1 MGWIMVLFA
10 IAVGGLLIWQNLGV
24 ITLVFFGGIMT
35 VKLPLAVW
43 VLLFTLVG
51 IISGLTL
58 QFLYSFGRP
67 LAAPKASSRI
77 ANNPTVPPPS
87 PRPTYIQDTTPSPPL
102 RRSSGQAGNDWERD
116 SGDDWNFD
124 TPPLRR
130 SSGQAEKPTTIQD
143 REEFPPRVA
152 DQEKANF
159 VKPPED
165 SSRTLRRSSGQAGS
179 VYSYSYRTAKQTRG
193 EKVDQVYDVNYRII
207 MPPAEDQNQPFD
219 VAQGKEREVNK
230 GDEEDWI

>member
-43 VLLFTLVG
+43 VLLFTLAG
-51 IISGLTL
+51 IISGLIL

-67 LAAPKASSRI
+67 LAAPKASPRI

-87 PRPTYIQDTTPSPPL
+87 PRPTYIQDTTPSA
-102 RRSSGQAGNDWERD
+102 RGNDWERD

-124 TPPLRR
+124 APP
-130 SSGQAEKPTTIQD
+130 EKPTTIQD

-152 DQEKANF
+152 DGKKANF

-165 SSRTLRRSSGQAGS
+165 SSQTGS

-193 EKVDQVYDVNYRII
+193 EKADQVYDVNYRII
-207 MPPAEDQNQPFD
+207 TPPAQDENQ
-219 VAQGKEREVNK
+219 EREVNK

>member
-24 ITLVFFGGIMT
+24 ITLVFFGGIMQ

-43 VLLFTLVG
+43 VLLFTLAG

-67 LAAPKASSRI
+67 LAAPKASPRI
-77 ANNPTVPPPS
+77 ANNPKVPPPS
-87 PRPTYIQDTTPSPPL
+87 PRPTYIQDSAASPP
-102 RRSSGQAGNDWERD
+102 GNDWERD

-124 TPPLRR
+124 APP
-130 SSGQAEKPTTIQD
+130 EKPTTIQD

-152 DQEKANF
+152 DGEKTNF
-159 VKPPED
+159 VKPPDD
-165 SSRTLRRSSGQAGS
+165 SSQTGS
-179 VYSYSYRTAKQTRG
+179 VYSYSYRTAKQSRG
-193 EKVDQVYDVNYRII
+193 EKADQVYDVNYRII
-207 MPPAEDQNQPFD
+207 TPPAQDENED
-219 VAQGKEREVNK
+219 REVNK
-230 GDEEDWI
+230 ADEEEWI

>member
-43 VLLFTLVG
+43 VLLFTLAG

-67 LAAPKASSRI
+67 LAAPKASPRI
-77 ANNPTVPPPS
+77 ANNPKVSPPS
-87 PRPTYIQDTTPSPPL
+87 PRPTYIQDSAASPPD
-102 RRSSGQAGNDWERD
+102 NDWERD

-124 TPPLRR
+124 APP
-130 SSGQAEKPTTIQD
+130 EKPTTIQD

-152 DQEKANF
+152 DGEKTNF
-159 VKPPED
+159 VKPPDD
-165 SSRTLRRSSGQAGS
+165 SSQTGS

-193 EKVDQVYDVNYRII
+193 EKADQVYDVNYRII
-207 MPPAEDQNQPFD
+207 TPPAQDENED
-219 VAQGKEREVNK
+219 REVNK
-230 GDEEDWI
+230 ADEEEWI

>member
-43 VLLFTLVG
+43 GLLFTLAG

-67 LAAPKASSRI
+67 LAAPKASPPI
-77 ANNPTVPPPS
+77 ANNPQVPPPS
-87 PRPTYIQDTTPSPPL
+87 PRPTYIQDRAASPP
-102 RRSSGQAGNDWERD
+102 GNDWERD

-124 TPPLRR
+124 TPP
-130 SSGQAEKPTTIQD
+130 EKPTTIQE
-143 REEFPPRVA
+143 REEFPPRFA
-152 DQEKANF
+152 DCEKTNF
-159 VKPPED
+159 VKPPQD
-165 SSRTLRRSSGQAGS
+165 SSQTGS

-193 EKVDQVYDVNYRII
+193 EKADQVYDVNYRII
-207 MPPAEDQNQPFD
+207 TPPAHDEKED
-219 VAQGKEREVNK
+219 REVNK
-230 GDEEDWI
+230 ADEEEWI

>member
-10 IAVGGLLIWQNLGV
+10 IAVGGLLIWQNLGA

-43 VLLFTLVG
+43 VLLFTLAG

-67 LAAPKASSRI
+67 LAAPKASPRI
-77 ANNPTVPPPS
+77 ANNPKVPPPS
-87 PRPTYIQDTTPSPPL
+87 PRPTYIQDSAASPPD
-102 RRSSGQAGNDWERD
+102 NDWERD

-124 TPPLRR
+124 APP
-130 SSGQAEKPTTIQD
+130 EKPTTIQD

-152 DQEKANF
+152 DGEKTNF
-159 VKPPED
+159 VKPPQD
-165 SSRTLRRSSGQAGS
+165 SSQTGS

-193 EKVDQVYDVNYRII
+193 EKADQVYDVNYRII
-207 MPPAEDQNQPFD
+207 TPPAQDENED
-219 VAQGKEREVNK
+219 REVNK
-230 GDEEDWI
+230 ADEEEWI

>member
-1 MGWIMVLFA
+1 MGWMMVLFA
-10 IAVGGLLIWQNLGV
+10 IAVGGLLIWQNLAV

-43 VLLFTLVG
+43 VLLFTLAG

-67 LAAPKASSRI
+67 VAAPKASPRI

-87 PRPTYIQDTTPSPPL
+87 PRPTYIQDSAPSPPL
-102 RRSSGQAGNDWERD
+102 RRSSGQASNDWERD

-143 REEFPPRVA
+143 REEFSPRVA
-152 DQEKANF
+152 DGERVDF
-159 VKPPED
+159 VKPPSD
-165 SSRTLRRSSGQAGS
+165 SSRTGS

-193 EKVDQVYDVNYRII
+193 EKADQVYDVNYRII
-207 MPPAEDQNQPFD
+207 TPPAQDQNQD
-219 VAQGKEREVNK
+219 REVNK
-230 GDEEDWI
+230 GDEEEWI

>member
-43 VLLFTLVG
+43 VLLFTLAG

-67 LAAPKASSRI
+67 LAAPKASPRI
-77 ANNPTVPPPS
+77 GNNPTVSPPS
-87 PRPTYIQDTTPSPPL
+87 PRSTYIQDSAPSA
-102 RRSSGQAGNDWERD
+102 RGNDWERD

-124 TPPLRR
+124 TPP
-130 SSGQAEKPTTIQD
+130 EKPTTIQD

-152 DQEKANF
+152 DEEKANF

-165 SSRTLRRSSGQAGS
+165 SSQTGS

-193 EKVDQVYDVNYRII
+193 EKPIKFTMSIIGLLRPPPRIKT
-207 MPPAEDQNQPFD
+207 EN
-219 VAQGKEREVNK
+219 GK
-230 GDEEDWI
+230 

>member
-24 ITLVFFGGIMT
+24 ITLVFFGGIMQ

-43 VLLFTLVG
+43 VLLFTLAG

-67 LAAPKASSRI
+67 LAAPKASPRI
-77 ANNPTVPPPS
+77 ANNPKVPPPS
-87 PRPTYIQDTTPSPPL
+87 PRPTYIQDSAASPPD
-102 RRSSGQAGNDWERD
+102 NDWERD

-124 TPPLRR
+124 APP
-130 SSGQAEKPTTIQD
+130 EKPTTIQD

-152 DQEKANF
+152 DGEKTNF
-159 VKPPED
+159 VKPPDD
-165 SSRTLRRSSGQAGS
+165 SSQTGS

-193 EKVDQVYDVNYRII
+193 EKADQVYDVNYRII
-207 MPPAEDQNQPFD
+207 TPPAQDENED
-219 VAQGKEREVNK
+219 REVNK
-230 GDEEDWI
+230 ADEEEWI

>member
-43 VLLFTLVG
+43 VLLFTLAG

-67 LAAPKASSRI
+67 LAAPKASPPI
-77 ANNPTVPPPS
+77 ANNPKVSPPS
-87 PRPTYIQDTTPSPPL
+87 PRPTYIQDSAASPP
-102 RRSSGQAGNDWERD
+102 GNDWERD

-124 TPPLRR
+124 APP
-130 SSGQAEKPTTIQD
+130 EKPTTIQD

-152 DQEKANF
+152 DGEKADF
-159 VKPPED
+159 VKPPDD
-165 SSRTLRRSSGQAGS
+165 SSQTGS

-193 EKVDQVYDVNYRII
+193 EKADQVYDVNYRII
-207 MPPAEDQNQPFD
+207 TPPAQDQNED
-219 VAQGKEREVNK
+219 REVNK
-230 GDEEDWI
+230 ADEEEWI

>member
-43 VLLFTLVG
+43 VLLFTLAG

-67 LAAPKASSRI
+67 LAAPKASPRI
-77 ANNPTVPPPS
+77 GNNPTVPPPS
-87 PRPTYIQDTTPSPPL
+87 PRPTYIQDTAASAPD
-102 RRSSGQAGNDWERD
+102 NDWERD
-116 SGDDWNFD
+116 RDDDWNFD
-124 TPPLRR
+124 APP
-130 SSGQAEKPTTIQD
+130 EKPTTIQD
-143 REEFPPRVA
+143 REGFSPRAA
-152 DQEKANF
+152 DSEKANF
-159 VKPPED
+159 VKPLD
-165 SSRTLRRSSGQAGS
+165 DTSRTGS

-193 EKVDQVYDVNYRII
+193 EKADQVYDVNYRII
-207 MPPAEDQNQPFD
+207 TPPAEDQN
-219 VAQGKEREVNK
+219 GEREVNK
-230 GDEEDWI
+230 GDEEEWI

>member
-10 IAVGGLLIWQNLGV
+10 IAVGGLLIWQNLGA

-67 LAAPKASSRI
+67 LAAPKASPRI

-87 PRPTYIQDTTPSPPL
+87 PRPTYIQDTTPSA
-102 RRSSGQAGNDWERD
+102 RGNDWERD

-124 TPPLRR
+124 TPP
-130 SSGQAEKPTTIQD
+130 EKPTTIQD
-143 REEFPPRVA
+143 REEFPTRVA
-152 DQEKANF
+152 DEEKANF

-165 SSRTLRRSSGQAGS
+165 SSQTGS

-193 EKVDQVYDVNYRII
+193 EKANQVYDVNYRII
-207 MPPAEDQNQPFD
+207 TPPAQDENQ
-219 VAQGKEREVNK
+219 EREVNN

>member
-43 VLLFTLVG
+43 VLLFTLAG

-67 LAAPKASSRI
+67 LAAPKASPPIS
-77 ANNPTVPPPS
+77 NNPKVSPPS
-87 PRPTYIQDTTPSPPL
+87 PRPTYIQDSAASPP
-102 RRSSGQAGNDWERD
+102 GNDWERD

-124 TPPLRR
+124 APP
-130 SSGQAEKPTTIQD
+130 EKPTTIQD

-152 DQEKANF
+152 DGEKTNF
-159 VKPPED
+159 VKPPQD
-165 SSRTLRRSSGQAGS
+165 SSQTDS
-179 VYSYSYRTAKQTRG
+179 VYSYSYRTAKETRG
-193 EKVDQVYDVNYRII
+193 EKADQVYDVNYRII
-207 MPPAEDQNQPFD
+207 TPPAEDQN
-219 VAQGKEREVNK
+219 EVNK
-230 GDEEDWI
+230 GDEEEWI

>member
-43 VLLFTLVG
+43 VLLFTLAG

-67 LAAPKASSRI
+67 LAAPKASPRI

-87 PRPTYIQDTTPSPPL
+87 PRPTYIQDTAPSPPL
-102 RRSSGQAGNDWERD
+102 RRSSGQASNDWERD

-143 REEFPPRVA
+143 REEFPSRPA
-152 DQEKANF
+152 DQEKVDF
-159 VKPPED
+159 VKPPSD
-165 SSRTLRRSSGQAGS
+165 SSQTGS

-193 EKVDQVYDVNYRII
+193 EKADQVYDVNYRII
-207 MPPAEDQNQPFD
+207 TPPVEDQN
-219 VAQGKEREVNK
+219 EVNK
-230 GDEEDWI
+230 GDEEEWI

>member
-1 MGWIMVLFA
+1 MVLFA

-43 VLLFTLVG
+43 VLLFTLAG

-67 LAAPKASSRI
+67 LAAA
-77 ANNPTVPPPS
+77 
-87 PRPTYIQDTTPSPPL
+87 SPP
-102 RRSSGQAGNDWERD
+102 GNDWERD

-124 TPPLRR
+124 APP
-130 SSGQAEKPTTIQD
+130 EKPTTIQD

-152 DQEKANF
+152 DGEKTNF

-165 SSRTLRRSSGQAGS
+165 SYQTGS

-193 EKVDQVYDVNYRII
+193 EKAEQVYDVNYRII
-207 MPPAEDQNQPFD
+207 TPPAQDENQ
-219 VAQGKEREVNK
+219 EREVNK

>member
-43 VLLFTLVG
+43 VLLFTLAG

-67 LAAPKASSRI
+67 VAAPKASPRI
-77 ANNPTVPPPS
+77 GNNPTVPPPS
-87 PRPTYIQDTTPSPPL
+87 PRPTYIQDTAPSA
-102 RRSSGQAGNDWERD
+102 RGNDWERD

-124 TPPLRR
+124 APP
-130 SSGQAEKPTTIQD
+130 EKPTTIQD

-152 DQEKANF
+152 DGEKANF

-165 SSRTLRRSSGQAGS
+165 SYQTGS

-193 EKVDQVYDVNYRII
+193 EKAEQVYDVNYRII
-207 MPPAEDQNQPFD
+207 TPPAQDENQ
-219 VAQGKEREVNK
+219 EREVNK

>member
-10 IAVGGLLIWQNLGV
+10 IAVVGLLIWQNLGV

-43 VLLFTLVG
+43 VLLFTLAG

-67 LAAPKASSRI
+67 LAAPKASP
-77 ANNPTVPPPS
+77 ANNPQVPPPS
-87 PRPTYIQDTTPSPPL
+87 PRPTYIQDSAASPP
-102 RRSSGQAGNDWERD
+102 GNDWERD

-124 TPPLRR
+124 APP
-130 SSGQAEKPTTIQD
+130 EKPTTIQD

-152 DQEKANF
+152 DGEKANF
-159 VKPPED
+159 VKPPQD
-165 SSRTLRRSSGQAGS
+165 SSQTGS

-193 EKVDQVYDVNYRII
+193 EKADQVYDVNYRII
-207 MPPAEDQNQPFD
+207 TPPAQDENQ
-219 VAQGKEREVNK
+219 EREVNK

>member
-43 VLLFTLVG
+43 VLLFTLAG

-67 LAAPKASSRI
+67 LAAPKASPPI
-77 ANNPTVPPPS
+77 GNNPKVPPPS
-87 PRPTYIQDTTPSPPL
+87 PRPSYIQDSAASPPD
-102 RRSSGQAGNDWERD
+102 NDWERD

-124 TPPLRR
+124 TPP
-130 SSGQAEKPTTIQD
+130 EKPTTIQD
-143 REEFPPRVA
+143 RQEFPPRVA
-152 DQEKANF
+152 DGEKTNF

-165 SSRTLRRSSGQAGS
+165 SYQTGS

-193 EKVDQVYDVNYRII
+193 EKAEQVYDVNYRII
-207 MPPAEDQNQPFD
+207 TPPAQDENQ
-219 VAQGKEREVNK
+219 EREVNK

>member
-24 ITLVFFGGIMT
+24 ITLVFFGGIMQ

-43 VLLFTLVG
+43 VLLFTLAG

-67 LAAPKASSRI
+67 LAAPKASPPI
-77 ANNPTVPPPS
+77 ANNPKVSPPS
-87 PRPTYIQDTTPSPPL
+87 PRPTYIQDSAASPPD
-102 RRSSGQAGNDWERD
+102 NDWERD

-124 TPPLRR
+124 APP
-130 SSGQAEKPTTIQD
+130 EKPTTIQD

-152 DQEKANF
+152 DGEKTNF
-159 VKPPED
+159 VKPPDD
-165 SSRTLRRSSGQAGS
+165 SSQTGS

-193 EKVDQVYDVNYRII
+193 EKADQVYDVNYRII
-207 MPPAEDQNQPFD
+207 TPPAQDENED
-219 VAQGKEREVNK
+219 REVNK
-230 GDEEDWI
+230 ADEEEWI

>member
-10 IAVGGLLIWQNLGV
+10 IAVGGLLIWQNLGA

-43 VLLFTLVG
+43 VLLFTLAG

-67 LAAPKASSRI
+67 LAAPKASPPI
-77 ANNPTVPPPS
+77 ANNPQVPPPS
-87 PRPTYIQDTTPSPPL
+87 PRPTYIQDRAASPP
-102 RRSSGQAGNDWERD
+102 GNDWERD

-124 TPPLRR
+124 TPP
-130 SSGQAEKPTTIQD
+130 EKPTTIQD

-152 DQEKANF
+152 DGEKTNF
-159 VKPPED
+159 VKPPQD
-165 SSRTLRRSSGQAGS
+165 SSQTGS

-193 EKVDQVYDVNYRII
+193 EKADQVYDVNYRII
-207 MPPAEDQNQPFD
+207 TPPAHDENED
-219 VAQGKEREVNK
+219 REVNK
-230 GDEEDWI
+230 ADEEEWI

>member
-43 VLLFTLVG
+43 VLLFTLAG

-67 LAAPKASSRI
+67 LAAPKASPRI
-77 ANNPTVPPPS
+77 GNNPTVPPPS
-87 PRPTYIQDTTPSPPL
+87 PRPTYIQDSAPSPP
-102 RRSSGQAGNDWERD
+102 SNDWERD

-130 SSGQAEKPTTIQD
+130 SSGQAEKPTIIQE
-143 REEFPPRVA
+143 REDFSSRLT
-152 DQEKANF
+152 DQERVDF
-159 VKPPED
+159 VKPPSD
-165 SSRTLRRSSGQAGS
+165 SSQTGS

-193 EKVDQVYDVNYRII
+193 EKADQVYDVNYRII
-207 MPPAEDQNQPFD
+207 TPPAEDQN
-219 VAQGKEREVNK
+219 GEREVNK
-230 GDEEDWI
+230 GDEEEWI

>member
-43 VLLFTLVG
+43 VLLFTLAG

-67 LAAPKASSRI
+67 LAAPKASPRI
-77 ANNPTVPPPS
+77 GNNPTVPPPS
-87 PRPTYIQDTTPSPPL
+87 PRPTYIQDSAPSPP
-102 RRSSGQAGNDWERD
+102 SNDWERD

-124 TPPLRR
+124 TPP
-130 SSGQAEKPTTIQD
+130 EKPTIIQD
-143 REEFPPRVA
+143 REEFSSSLA
-152 DQEKANF
+152 DEEKANF
-159 VKPPED
+159 VKPPSG
-165 SSRTLRRSSGQAGS
+165 SSQTDS

-193 EKVDQVYDVNYRII
+193 EKADQVYDVNYRII
-207 MPPAEDQNQPFD
+207 TPPAEDQN
-219 VAQGKEREVNK
+219 EVNK
-230 GDEEDWI
+230 GDEEEWI

>member
-43 VLLFTLVG
+43 VLLFTLAG
-51 IISGLTL
+51 ILSGLTL

-67 LAAPKASSRI
+67 LAAPKASPRI
-77 ANNPTVPPPS
+77 ANNPTVSPPS
-87 PRPTYIQDTTPSPPL
+87 PRPTYIQDSAPSA
-102 RRSSGQAGNDWERD
+102 RGNDWERD

-124 TPPLRR
+124 TPP
-130 SSGQAEKPTTIQD
+130 EKPTIIQD
-143 REEFPPRVA
+143 REEFSSRVA
-152 DQEKANF
+152 DEEEANF
-159 VKPPED
+159 VKPPSD
-165 SSRTLRRSSGQAGS
+165 SSQTGS

-193 EKVDQVYDVNYRII
+193 EKADQVYDVNYRII
-207 MPPAEDQNQPFD
+207 TPPVEDQN
-219 VAQGKEREVNK
+219 EVNK
-230 GDEEDWI
+230 GDEEEWI

>member
-43 VLLFTLVG
+43 VLLFTLAG

-67 LAAPKASSRI
+67 LAAPKASPPI
-77 ANNPTVPPPS
+77 ANNPKVSPPS
-87 PRPTYIQDTTPSPPL
+87 PRPTYIQDSAASPP
-102 RRSSGQAGNDWERD
+102 GNDWERD

-124 TPPLRR
+124 APP
-130 SSGQAEKPTTIQD
+130 EKPTTIQD

-152 DQEKANF
+152 DGEKTNF

-165 SSRTLRRSSGQAGS
+165 SYQTGS

-193 EKVDQVYDVNYRII
+193 EKAEQVYDVNYRII
-207 MPPAEDQNQPFD
+207 TPPAQDENQ
-219 VAQGKEREVNK
+219 EREVNK
-230 GDEEDWI
+230 ADEEEWI

>member
-43 VLLFTLVG
+43 VLLFTLAG

-67 LAAPKASSRI
+67 LAAPKASPRI
-77 ANNPTVPPPS
+77 GNNPTVPPPS
-87 PRPTYIQDTTPSPPL
+87 PRPTYIQDTAASAPD
-102 RRSSGQAGNDWERD
+102 NDWERD
-116 SGDDWNFD
+116 RDDDWNFD
-124 TPPLRR
+124 APP
-130 SSGQAEKPTTIQD
+130 EKPTTIQD
-143 REEFPPRVA
+143 REGFSPRVA
-152 DQEKANF
+152 DEEKANF

-165 SSRTLRRSSGQAGS
+165 SSQTGS
-179 VYSYSYRTAKQTRG
+179 VYSYSYRTAKQSRG

-207 MPPAEDQNQPFD
+207 KPPAQDQNEDQ
-219 VAQGKEREVNK
+219 EVNK
-230 GDEEDWI
+230 GDEEEWI

>member
-24 ITLVFFGGIMT
+24 ITLVFFGGIMQ

-43 VLLFTLVG
+43 VLLFTLAG

-67 LAAPKASSRI
+67 LAAPKASPRI
-77 ANNPTVPPPS
+77 ANNPKVPPPS
-87 PRPTYIQDTTPSPPL
+87 PRPTYIQDSAASPPD
-102 RRSSGQAGNDWERD
+102 NDWERD

-124 TPPLRR
+124 APP
-130 SSGQAEKPTTIQD
+130 EKPTTIQD

-152 DQEKANF
+152 DGEKTNF
-159 VKPPED
+159 VKPPDD
-165 SSRTLRRSSGQAGS
+165 SSQTGS
-179 VYSYSYRTAKQTRG
+179 VYSYSYRTAKQSRG
-193 EKVDQVYDVNYRII
+193 EKADQVYDVNYRII
-207 MPPAEDQNQPFD
+207 TPPAQDENED
-219 VAQGKEREVNK
+219 REVNK
-230 GDEEDWI
+230 ADEEEWI

>member
-43 VLLFTLVG
+43 VLLFTLAG

-67 LAAPKASSRI
+67 LAAPKASPPI
-77 ANNPTVPPPS
+77 ANNPKVSPPS
-87 PRPTYIQDTTPSPPL
+87 PRPTYIQDSAASPP
-102 RRSSGQAGNDWERD
+102 GNDWERD

-124 TPPLRR
+124 APP
-130 SSGQAEKPTTIQD
+130 EKPTTIQD

-152 DQEKANF
+152 DGEKTNF
-159 VKPPED
+159 VKPPQD
-165 SSRTLRRSSGQAGS
+165 SSQTGS

-193 EKVDQVYDVNYRII
+193 EKADQVYDVNYRII
-207 MPPAEDQNQPFD
+207 TPPAQDENED
-219 VAQGKEREVNK
+219 REVNK
-230 GDEEDWI
+230 ADEEEWI

>member
-43 VLLFTLVG
+43 VLLFTLAG

-67 LAAPKASSRI
+67 LAAPKASPRI

-87 PRPTYIQDTTPSPPL
+87 PRPTYIQDTAPSA
-102 RRSSGQAGNDWERD
+102 RGNDWERD

-124 TPPLRR
+124 TPP
-130 SSGQAEKPTTIQD
+130 EKPTIIQD
-143 REEFPPRVA
+143 REEFSSSLA
-152 DQEKANF
+152 DEEKANF
-159 VKPPED
+159 VKPPSD
-165 SSRTLRRSSGQAGS
+165 SSQTGS

-193 EKVDQVYDVNYRII
+193 EKADQVYDVNYRII
-207 MPPAEDQNQPFD
+207 TPPAEDQN
-219 VAQGKEREVNK
+219 EVNK
-230 GDEEDWI
+230 GDEEEWI

>member
-1 MGWIMVLFA
+1 MVLFA
-10 IAVGGLLIWQNLGV
+10 IAVVGLLIWQNLGV

-43 VLLFTLVG
+43 VLLFTLAG

-67 LAAPKASSRI
+67 LAAPKTSPPI
-77 ANNPTVPPPS
+77 ANNPKVPPPS
-87 PRPTYIQDTTPSPPL
+87 PRPTYIQDSAASPPD
-102 RRSSGQAGNDWERD
+102 NDWERD

-124 TPPLRR
+124 TPP
-130 SSGQAEKPTTIQD
+130 EKPTTIQD
-143 REEFPPRVA
+143 REEFSPRVA
-152 DQEKANF
+152 DEEKANF

-165 SSRTLRRSSGQAGS
+165 SYQTGS

-193 EKVDQVYDVNYRII
+193 EKAEQVYDVNYRII
-207 MPPAEDQNQPFD
+207 TPPAQDENQ
-219 VAQGKEREVNK
+219 EREVNK

>member
-43 VLLFTLVG
+43 VLLFTLAG

-67 LAAPKASSRI
+67 LAAPKASPRI
-77 ANNPTVPPPS
+77 GNNPTVPPPS
-87 PRPTYIQDTTPSPPL
+87 PRPTYIQDSAPSPP
-102 RRSSGQAGNDWERD
+102 SNDWERD

-124 TPPLRR
+124 TPP
-130 SSGQAEKPTTIQD
+130 EKPTIIQE
-143 REEFPPRVA
+143 REEFSSRLA
-152 DQEKANF
+152 DEEKANF
-159 VKPPED
+159 VKPPSD
-165 SSRTLRRSSGQAGS
+165 SSQTDS

-207 MPPAEDQNQPFD
+207 TPPTQDQNQD
-219 VAQGKEREVNK
+219 REVNK
-230 GDEEDWI
+230 ADEEEWI

>member
-1 MGWIMVLFA
+1 MGWMMVLFA

-43 VLLFTLVG
+43 VLLFTLAG

-67 LAAPKASSRI
+67 VAAPKASPPI

-87 PRPTYIQDTTPSPPL
+87 PRPSYIQDTAASA
-102 RRSSGQAGNDWERD
+102 RGNDWERD

-124 TPPLRR
+124 TPP
-130 SSGQAEKPTTIQD
+130 EKPTTIQD

-152 DQEKANF
+152 DREPANF

-165 SSRTLRRSSGQAGS
+165 SLIVITAPLVPDAPRTTTVTSSAPAASAASGMSNLYTPGILVAS
-179 VYSYSYRTAKQTRG
+179 TSAK
-193 EKVDQVYDVNYRII
+193 
-207 MPPAEDQNQPFD
+207 PPA
-219 VAQGKEREVNK
+219 VHA
-230 GDEEDWI
+230 

>member
-43 VLLFTLVG
+43 VLLFTLAG

-87 PRPTYIQDTTPSPPL
+87 PRPTYIQDSAASPP
-102 RRSSGQAGNDWERD
+102 GNDWERD

-124 TPPLRR
+124 TPP
-130 SSGQAEKPTTIQD
+130 EKPTTIQD
-143 REEFPPRVA
+143 REEFPPSLA
-152 DQEKANF
+152 DEERANF

-165 SSRTLRRSSGQAGS
+165 SSQTGS

-193 EKVDQVYDVNYRII
+193 EKADQVYDVNYRII
-207 MPPAEDQNQPFD
+207 MPPAQDENED
-219 VAQGKEREVNK
+219 REVNK
-230 GDEEDWI
+230 ADEEEWI

>member
-67 LAAPKASSRI
+67 LAAPKASP
-77 ANNPTVPPPS
+77 ANNPQVPPPS
-87 PRPTYIQDTTPSPPL
+87 PRPTYIQDSAASPP
-102 RRSSGQAGNDWERD
+102 GNDWERD

-124 TPPLRR
+124 TPP
-130 SSGQAEKPTTIQD
+130 EKPTIIQD

-152 DQEKANF
+152 DREKVDF
-159 VKPPED
+159 VKPPSD
-165 SSRTLRRSSGQAGS
+165 SSRTGS

-193 EKVDQVYDVNYRII
+193 EKADQVYDVNYRII
-207 MPPAEDQNQPFD
+207 TPPAEDQN
-219 VAQGKEREVNK
+219 EVNK
-230 GDEEDWI
+230 GDEEEWI

>member
-43 VLLFTLVG
+43 VLLFTLAG

-67 LAAPKASSRI
+67 LAAPKASPPI
-77 ANNPTVPPPS
+77 ANNPQVPPPS
-87 PRPTYIQDTTPSPPL
+87 PRPTYIQDRAASPP
-102 RRSSGQAGNDWERD
+102 GNDWERD

-124 TPPLRR
+124 APP
-130 SSGQAEKPTTIQD
+130 EKPTTIQD

-152 DQEKANF
+152 DREPANF

-165 SSRTLRRSSGQAGS
+165 SSRTGS

-193 EKVDQVYDVNYRII
+193 EKAEQVYDVNYRII
-207 MPPAEDQNQPFD
+207 TPPAQDQNED
-219 VAQGKEREVNK
+219 REVNK
-230 GDEEDWI
+230 GDEEEWI

>member
-1 MGWIMVLFA
+1 MVLFA
-10 IAVGGLLIWQNLGV
+10 IAVVGLLIWQNLGV

-43 VLLFTLVG
+43 VLLFTLAG

-67 LAAPKASSRI
+67 LAAPKASP
-77 ANNPTVPPPS
+77 ANNPQVPPPS
-87 PRPTYIQDTTPSPPL
+87 PRPTYIQDSAASPP
-102 RRSSGQAGNDWERD
+102 GNDWERD

-124 TPPLRR
+124 APP
-130 SSGQAEKPTTIQD
+130 EKPTTIQD

-152 DQEKANF
+152 DGEKANF
-159 VKPPED
+159 VKPPQD
-165 SSRTLRRSSGQAGS
+165 SSQTGS

-193 EKVDQVYDVNYRII
+193 EKADQVYDVNYRII
-207 MPPAEDQNQPFD
+207 TPPAQDENQ
-219 VAQGKEREVNK
+219 EREVNK